1 MAYIPLDENN
11 RMFRIGF
18 GKNKGRW
25 FVRIDLWFLELGF
38 DEAKCRATR
47 ATDCFRLF

>member
-18 GKNKGRW
+18 GKNKGHW
-25 FVRIDLWFLELGF
+25 FARIDLWFFGIRF
-38 DEAKCRATR
+38 
-47 ATDCFRLF
+47 